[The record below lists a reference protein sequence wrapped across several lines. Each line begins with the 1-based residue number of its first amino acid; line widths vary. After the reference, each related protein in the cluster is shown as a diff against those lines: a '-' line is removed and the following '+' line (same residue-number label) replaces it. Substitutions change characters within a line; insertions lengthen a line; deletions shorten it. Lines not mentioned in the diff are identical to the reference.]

1 MSNELQLIGQAT
13 PEQIEAWKKQYTG
26 GVYAIEVDG
35 HIGYFK
41 NPSRKELNYA
51 MSKADRDAALDMFE
65 QLAEITFIGG
75 SEATIKNDELFFGL
89 VQELKVKMDG
99 KKAKLV
105 NL

>member
-1 MSNELQLIGQAT
+1 MSNELKLIGQAT

-26 GVYAIEVDG
+26 GIYGVAVDG
-35 HIGYFK
+35 YIGYFK

-51 MSKADRDAALDMFE
+51 MSKADKDAALEMFE
-65 QLAEITFIGG
+65 QLAEVTFIGG
-75 SEATIKNDELFFGL
+75 SEAVIKNDELFLGL

-99 KKAKLV
+99 KKAQLV